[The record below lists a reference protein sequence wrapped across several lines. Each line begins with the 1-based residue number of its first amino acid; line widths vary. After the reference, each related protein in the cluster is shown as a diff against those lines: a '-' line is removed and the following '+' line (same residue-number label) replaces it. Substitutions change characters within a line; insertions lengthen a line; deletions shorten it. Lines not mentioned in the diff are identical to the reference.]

1 MRLHFCVLFI
11 TLCEHILSCTSIES
25 MNNDFGTLLAPVV
38 FKIDLF
44 VQDNTITMTDIGDYN
59 ASDSLLPGRGYTP
72 DYGINQ
78 SVSGSNS
85 WEASEKLPRPSAVNT
100 AIKSVGRGERVWRV
114 VMCSMIACLASLVSG
129 MMLGFSSP
137 ALTQL
142 QFNVLKEDQIN
153 STDIKYSLFGV
164 CVQYMLRTTALIIS
178 T

>member
-11 TLCEHILSCTSIES
+11 FLCEHILSRTYIES
-25 MNNDFGTLLAPVV
+25 LCDDFGTLLPPVV
-38 FKIDLF
+38 SKIDLF
-44 VQDNTITMTDIGDYN
+44 VQDNTITMTDKGDYN

-78 SVSGSNS
+78 SISGSNS
-85 WEASEKLPRPSAVNT
+85 WEASEKLPRPSAINT
-100 AIKSVGRGERVWRV
+100 AIESARRGERVWMV
-114 VMCSMIACLASLVSG
+114 AMCSMIACLASLVNG

-142 QFNVLKEDQIN
+142 QFNVSKEDQIN

-164 CVQYMLRTTALIIS
+164 CVQYMLCTTALN